1 MSVSSIQTM
10 IDYHCAACKKNNAKC
25 NPDCYVKAAQAE
37 LNGLIA
43 KPTPIVVEE
52 EKQAELE
59 IF

>member
-1 MSVSSIQTM
+1 M
-10 IDYHCAACKKNNAKC
+10 INRACAVCKENCAKC
-25 NPDCYVKAAQAE
+25 NPLCYVKAAQVE
-37 LNGLIA
+37 LNGMIA